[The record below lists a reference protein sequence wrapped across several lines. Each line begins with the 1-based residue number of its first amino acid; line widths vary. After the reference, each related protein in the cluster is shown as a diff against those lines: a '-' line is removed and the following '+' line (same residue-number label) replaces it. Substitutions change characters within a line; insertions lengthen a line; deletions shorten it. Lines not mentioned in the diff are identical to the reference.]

1 MSLAGACRPI
11 FAHRLNQPRQG
22 FRAIRENSSR
32 GIQTRSPH
40 RSLKHPPASST
51 IATNGAWSHG
61 PPPPWSESSSCPA
74 ATARAGWS
82 ASVMALPALRA
93 ISATRQRHPSDSS
106 TGGSTASRDPDYD
119 RPRSLSA
126 CGPPAV
132 TEPRTARHSKGDL
145 ERDEG
150 PHCFRPATKASARV
164 RRRSPT
170 TIPSGAKLTE
180 ATFAPGMANIRLN
193 AVVTRTW
200 SAPSRSRWLGRS
212 ETYGTDVRV
221 TQSAA

>member
-11 FAHRLNQPRQG
+11 FAHPLDQPRQG

-61 PPPPWSESSSCPA
+61 PPPRWSESSSCPA

-93 ISATRQRHPSDSS
+93 ISAISQRHPSDSS

-145 ERDEG
+145 ERDEAPPLLSAG
-150 PHCFRPATKASARV
+150 NEGERSCPAAQPHHDPLRRKAHRGDVCPRDGQRPIECSGDAHLV
-164 RRRSPT
+164 RS
-170 TIPSGAKLTE
+170 
-180 ATFAPGMANIRLN
+180 
-193 AVVTRTW
+193 
-200 SAPSRSRWLGRS
+200 
-212 ETYGTDVRV
+212 
-221 TQSAA
+221 Q